1 VIIKGNYRL
10 TSQVRLRIQE
20 RQFLVISQENRL
32 RRKTLANHASAEKRQ
47 RQNEK
52 LRIRNKGVRS
62 EMRTQVKKVL
72 QSVEGK
78 DPQASADLNEATR
91 LINRAASKG
100 ILKKRT
106 ASRKIS
112 RLSKSVN
119 SIATA

>member
-1 VIIKGNYRL
+1 
-10 TSQVRLRIQE
+10 
-20 RQFLVISQENRL
+20 
-32 RRKTLANHASAEKRQ
+32 LANHSSAEKRQ

-72 QSVEGK
+72 TSVEGK

-100 ILKKRT
+100 ILKKKT

-112 RLSKSVN
+112 RLSKCVH